1 MKAFA
6 YLIPALVVFGVGFL
20 TGYVSGPKTVA
31 NPQDAK
37 PAKPPIDPFIML
49 VLRALVGVAAVI
61 AAILMVTF
69 GLTLAGGVLGL
80 G

>member
-6 YLIPALVVFGVGFL
+6 YLIPALVVFGVGYL
-20 TGYVSGPKTVA
+20 AGYVSSPKTVA

-49 VLRALVGVAAVI
+49 VLRALVGLAAVI
-61 AAILMVTF
+61 TAILMVSL
-69 GLTLAGGVLGL
+69 GISLAHGIINLG
-80 G
+80 

>member
-1 MKAFA
+1 MGAFA
-6 YLIPALVVFGVGFL
+6 YLIPALIVFGVGYIAGHL
-20 TGYVSGPKTVA
+20 SGPKTVA

-49 VLRALVGVAAVI
+49 VLRALVGIAAVI
-61 AAILMVTF
+61 TAILMVVL
-69 GLTLAGGVLGL
+69 GLTLAGGVLNL